1 MISVETALDALFALT
16 PVLET
21 EPVALR
27 AAAGR
32 VLREDAVAERDQPP
46 FPASAMDGYA
56 VMAAAP
62 GDRFEVI
69 GTAVAGK
76 AFGGTVGPRQ
86 AVRIF
91 TGAPVP
97 DGAAR
102 IIIQE
107 DVTRSGDTITVAD
120 SPDRATYIRPAG
132 NDFTAGARI
141 DAPRILRSGDI
152 ALLAA
157 MNVSRVIATRKPR
170 VAIIATGDE
179 LVSPGEVPG
188 PDQIVASNTYG
199 LAALFESVG
208 AETRLLPIARD
219 DHASL
224 ATVLGL
230 VDDADLVVTVG
241 GASVGDHDLVAEVS
255 QNLGLERS
263 FYKVAMRPGKP
274 LMAGRLGQAMMIGLP
289 GNPVSAMVCG
299 HVFVIPVLRAMQGL
313 GASPA
318 PRLTAPLAHPLE
330 PNGPRAHYMRARLKD
345 GTLEVFERQ
354 DSGLLSVL
362 NAADALV
369 VRSPN
374 AAPADAGESVP
385 YLPL

>member
-1 MISVETALDALFALT
+1 M
-16 PVLET
+16 
-21 EPVALR
+21 
-27 AAAGR
+27 
-32 VLREDAVAERDQPP
+32 
-46 FPASAMDGYA
+46 
-56 VMAAAP
+56 
-62 GDRFEVI
+62 
-69 GTAVAGK
+69 K
-76 AFGGTVGPRQ
+76 
-86 AVRIF
+86 
-91 TGAPVP
+91 
-97 DGAAR
+97 
-102 IIIQE
+102 
-107 DVTRSGDTITVAD
+107 
-120 SPDRATYIRPAG
+120 
-132 NDFTAGARI
+132 
-141 DAPRILRSGDI
+141 
-152 ALLAA
+152 
-157 MNVSRVIATRKPR
+157 
-170 VAIIATGDE
+170 

-354 DSGLLSVL
+354 DSGCC
-362 NAADALV
+362 
-369 VRSPN
+369 PC
-374 AAPADAGESVP
+374 
-385 YLPL
+385 